1 MKALDHERAGCA
13 VRRDTG
19 KEYEVRVLSDEGPA
33 SHIGPESC
41 GAGREGRFEALTGE
55 RAGRPLSRDSLLQR
69 GADVV
74 AYTEGNMDGSVICEL
89 SSGPRVVV
97 DPGMHGR
104 SLFGNREISRLT
116 AQRTGR
122 SASGRPEGRS
132 R

>member
-1 MKALDHERAGCA
+1 M
-13 VRRDTG
+13 
-19 KEYEVRVLSDEGPA
+19 EVLCDEGLA

-41 GAGREGRFEALTGE
+41 GAAREGRDEALTGE

-74 AYTEGNMDGSVICEL
+74 AYTEGNMGGSVICEL
-89 SSGPRVVV
+89 LSGPRVVV
-97 DPGMHGR
+97 DPGMHGS

-116 AQRTGR
+116 VRSIGR
-122 SASGRPEGRS
+122 SASGRPEGCS

>member
-1 MKALDHERAGCA
+1 M
-13 VRRDTG
+13 
-19 KEYEVRVLSDEGPA
+19 EVLCDEGSA

-41 GAGREGRFEALTGE
+41 GAAREDRDEALTGE
-55 RAGRPLSRDSLLQR
+55 RAGRPLSRDRLLQR

-74 AYTEGNMDGSVICEL
+74 AQHGRQHGRVRYCEH

-97 DPGMHGR
+97 DPGMHR
-104 SLFGNREISRLT
+104 SSLFGNREISRLT
-116 AQRTGR
+116 VQSIGR

>member
-1 MKALDHERAGCA
+1 
-13 VRRDTG
+13 V
-19 KEYEVRVLSDEGPA
+19 EVLYDEDLA

-41 GAGREGRFEALTGE
+41 GSAREGRREASTGE
-55 RAGRPLSRDSLLQR
+55 RAGRPLSRDSQIQR

-74 AYTEGNMDGSVICEL
+74 GLHGRQHGRVRYCERP
-89 SSGPRVVV
+89 SGPRVVV

-104 SLFGNREISRLT
+104 SLLGNREISRLT

-122 SASGRPEGRS
+122 PASGRPEGRS

>member
-1 MKALDHERAGCA
+1 MSAQGCA
-13 VRRDTG
+13 VRRETG
-19 KEYEVRVLSDEGPA
+19 KEYEVRVLSDEGLA

-41 GAGREGRFEALTGE
+41 GSAREDLSEASTGE

-89 SSGPRVVV
+89 RSGPRVVV

-104 SLFGNREISRLT
+104 SLLGNREISRLT

-122 SASGRPEGRS
+122 PASGRPEGRS

>member
-1 MKALDHERAGCA
+1 M
-13 VRRDTG
+13 
-19 KEYEVRVLSDEGPA
+19 EVLCDEGLA

-41 GAGREGRFEALTGE
+41 GAAREDLSEASTGE

-74 AYTEGNMDGSVICEL
+74 AYTEGNMDGSVICEFL
-89 SSGPRVVV
+89 SGPRVVV

-116 AQRTGR
+116 VQSIGR

>member
-1 MKALDHERAGCA
+1 MK
-13 VRRDTG
+13 
-19 KEYEVRVLSDEGPA
+19 VLYDEDLA

-41 GAGREGRFEALTGE
+41 GSDREGRREASTGE
-55 RAGRPLSRDSLLQR
+55 RAGRPLSRDSQKQR

-74 AYTEGNMDGSVICEL
+74 GLHGRQHGGVRYCEHP
-89 SSGPRVVV
+89 SGPRVVV
-97 DPGMHGR
+97 DPGMHGS

-122 SASGRPEGRS
+122 PASGRPEGRS

>member
-1 MKALDHERAGCA
+1 MK
-13 VRRDTG
+13 
-19 KEYEVRVLSDEGPA
+19 VLYDEDLA
-33 SHIGPESC
+33 SHIGLESC
-41 GAGREGRFEALTGE
+41 GAAREGRVEALTGE
-55 RAGRPLSRDSLLQR
+55 RAGRPLSRDSQIQR

-74 AYTEGNMDGSVICEL
+74 GLHGRQYGRVRHGEP

-97 DPGMHGR
+97 DPGMHGS

-116 AQRTGR
+116 VRSIGR

>member
-1 MKALDHERAGCA
+1 M
-13 VRRDTG
+13 
-19 KEYEVRVLSDEGPA
+19 EVLCDEDLA

-41 GAGREGRFEALTGE
+41 GAAREGPDEALTGE

-74 AYTEGNMDGSVICEL
+74 AYTEGNMDGSVNCERP
-89 SSGPRVVV
+89 SGPRVVV
-97 DPGMHGR
+97 DPGMHGS

-116 AQRTGR
+116 VQSIGR
-122 SASGRPEGRS
+122 SASGRPEGCS